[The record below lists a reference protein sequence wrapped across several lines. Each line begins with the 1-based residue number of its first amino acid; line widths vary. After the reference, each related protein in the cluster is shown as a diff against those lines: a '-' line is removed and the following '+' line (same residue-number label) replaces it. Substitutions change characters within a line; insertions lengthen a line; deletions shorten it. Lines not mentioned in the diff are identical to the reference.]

1 MKPGTHGSIWRAA
14 VARAALVAAL
24 ASALVPMARAE
35 VLLFAAASTAS
46 AVSEV
51 IALYAAGKG
60 ERVRASFASSGTL
73 ARQIALGAPAN
84 VFLSANRRWM
94 DYLDRRRLIVSGSR
108 LDLFG
113 NRLVLIAPKA
123 SAIVLAIGPGF
134 ALLRALGD
142 GRLAVADPAHVPA
155 GLYAR
160 QALTA
165 LGVWDAIAP
174 RTARA
179 GDVRG
184 ALALVARGE
193 VPAGIVYATDLR
205 VSRRVRLIGTFP
217 PSSHTPITYP
227 AALVAGQDTRAA
239 HRFYVFLMS
248 GAALRVFARH
258 GFAVE

>member
-1 MKPGTHGSIWRAA
+1 MKPGTHGSIWRGG

-24 ASALVPMARAE
+24 ASAAVPMAHAE
-35 VLLFAAASTAS
+35 VLLFAAASTGD
-46 AVSEV
+46 AVGEV

-84 VFLSANRRWM
+84 VFLSANTRWM
-94 DYLDRRRLIVSGSR
+94 DYLAKRRLIVSGSR

-113 NRLVLIAPKA
+113 NRLVLIAPEA
-123 SAIVLAIGPGF
+123 SEIELAIGPGF
-134 ALLRALGD
+134 PLLRALGD

-155 GLYAR
+155 GIYAR

-193 VPAGIVYATDLR
+193 APAGIVYATDLR

-217 PSSHTPITYP
+217 PSSHAPITYP
-227 AALVAGQDTRAA
+227 AALVAGHDTQAA

-248 GAALRVFARH
+248 DAALRVFARH
-258 GFAVE
+258 GFAAE